1 MNGRRGRPSRPVIW
15 AVLAVG
21 LTVALG
27 ALAYGAVPGRVR
39 VHWTLGTGPYVG
51 PETLPRAL
59 GSSVLPTVSPLVLA
73 GPWALRTAVGPG
85 SDPRARRY
93 WTWRRWS
100 CAVACSPGRR
110 SSSSRTWRRS
120 RHPPGSV

>member
-1 MNGRRGRPSRPVIW
+1 MNERRGRPSRPVLG

-27 ALAYGAVPGRVR
+27 VLAYGAVPGRVR

-59 GSSVLPTVSPLVLA
+59 GLFVVPVVAVLTLA
-73 GPWALRTAVGPG
+73 GLWALRAVIDLG

-93 WTWRRWS
+93 YDLATL
-100 CAVACSPGRR
+100 AVCCCLFAGQAL
-110 SSSSRTWRRS
+110 
-120 RHPPGSV
+120 VVVANLV